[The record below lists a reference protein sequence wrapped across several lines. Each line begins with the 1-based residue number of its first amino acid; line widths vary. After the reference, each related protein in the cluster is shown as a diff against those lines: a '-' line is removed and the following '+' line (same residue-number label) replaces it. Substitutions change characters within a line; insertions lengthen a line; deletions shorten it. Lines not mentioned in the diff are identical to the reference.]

1 MSWLYPSNNLVVS
14 EQCPDHIRVITML
27 YPNNVL
33 IISEYVIV
41 VSKQYPGRHYNYPD
55 HADDYPDPT
64 QNYPDFYPTRIILS
78 GRGGACPK
86 LVGCIKSVDN

>member
-1 MSWLYPSNNLVVS
+1 MSWLYPSNNMVVS

-41 VSKQYPGRHYNYPD
+41 VSKQYPGRHY
-55 HADDYPDPT
+55 
-64 QNYPDFYPTRIILS
+64 QLS
-78 GRGGACPK
+78 
-86 LVGCIKSVDN
+86 